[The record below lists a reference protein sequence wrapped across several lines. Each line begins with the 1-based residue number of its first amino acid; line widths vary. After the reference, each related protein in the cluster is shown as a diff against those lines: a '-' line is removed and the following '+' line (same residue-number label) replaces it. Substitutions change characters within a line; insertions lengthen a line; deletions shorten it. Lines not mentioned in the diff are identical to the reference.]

1 MGSLLIASVIQFQ
14 AMHTTLAN
22 LWHPLGGMM
31 IKDLGKKWFLFKFSY
46 EIDMDRFLEGSP
58 RTFNNHLLIFHRLK
72 VGEDLLLVPL
82 FWADF

>member
-1 MGSLLIASVIQFQ
+1 MGSFLTASVIRFQ
-14 AMHTTLAN
+14 AMRTTLAN

-31 IKDLGKKWFLFKFSY
+31 IKDLGKK
-46 EIDMDRFLEGSP
+46 FLEGSP

-82 FWADF
+82 FWVDF